1 MAGER
6 YYLQLLT
13 AVRGPTF
20 FEDLGTGHG
29 VLYPTFQAASIAL
42 GLLRHTSFTRVLL
55 E

>member
-29 VLYPTFQAASIAL
+29 VLHISGCWHCSWAFAAY
-42 GLLRHTSFTRVLL
+42 
-55 E
+55 